1 MLLAFLM
8 LGAGLLVLFFGA
20 EALVRGSAAFARR
33 VGLTPL
39 VIGLTVVA
47 FGTSAPELAVSV
59 DAALEG
65 NGGLAAGNVIG
76 SNITNIALILG
87 ASALITP
94 MAVHAQVIRVDIPL
108 MILISLLVAV
118 ACIDGSLGRIE
129 GAALTLGLAAYLSF
143 AVILARRE
151 TSLAVREEFG
161 SDVPQAT
168 RSVWVEIVLMV
179 SGLALLLLGADWL
192 VDGAVKIA
200 RGLGVSDAI
209 IGLTLVALG
218 TSLPELATSIVAAL
232 KRHTDLAVGNIIGSN
247 IFNLLGILGIA
258 AWVMP
263 LKLDGIHT
271 TDWLAMIAVSVLIL
285 PLARSDS
292 LLKRWEAVLLLVVY
306 AGYLLYLTVR
316 V

>member
-8 LGAGLLVLFFGA
+8 LGAGLLLLFFGA

>member
-1 MLLAFLM
+1 MLLAFLS
-8 LGAGLLVLFFGA
+8 LGAGLLLLYLGA

-59 DAALEG
+59 DATLEG
-65 NGGLAAGNVIG
+65 SGGLAAGNVIG
-76 SNITNIALILG
+76 SNISNIALILG
-87 ASALITP
+87 VSALISP
-94 MAVHAQVIRVDIPL
+94 LRVHAQVIRVDIPL
-108 MILISLLVAV
+108 MILISLLVAIT
-118 ACIDGSLGRIE
+118 CIDGSLGRLE

-143 AVILARRE
+143 AVMLARRE
-151 TSLAVREEFG
+151 TSLAVRAEFG
-161 SDVPQAT
+161 SDVPEAT

-179 SGLALLLLGADWL
+179 SGLGLLLLGAEWL
-192 VDGAVKIA
+192 VDGAVTIA
-200 RGLGVSDAI
+200 RRLGVSDAV

-258 AWVMP
+258 AWVRP
-263 LKLDGIHT
+263 LQLDDIHA

-292 LLKRWEAVLLLVVY
+292 LLKRWEAVLLLIVY
-306 AGYLLYLTVR
+306 AGYLLYLSVR
-316 V
+316 A

>member
-8 LGAGLLVLFFGA
+8 LGAGLLLLFFGA

-39 VIGLTVVA
+39 VIGLTVVS

-59 DAALEG
+59 EAALEG

-76 SNITNIALILG
+76 SNISNIALILG

-94 MAVHAQVIRVDIPL
+94 LVVHAQIIRVDIPL
-108 MILISLLVAV
+108 MILISLLVAI
-118 ACIDGSLGRIE
+118 ACIDGSLGRLE
-129 GAALTLGLAAYLSF
+129 GAALTLGLVAYLSF
-143 AVILARRE
+143 AVMLARRE

-168 RSVWVEIVLMV
+168 RSVWVEVLLMV
-179 SGLALLLLGADWL
+179 SGLALLLLGAEWL
-192 VDGAVKIA
+192 VEGAIKIA
-200 RGLGVSDAI
+200 RGLGVSDAV

-263 LKLDGIHT
+263 LQLDDIHA